1 MLHWTFKSLLAER
14 YNVLGAAAGIA
25 LALLLALYLDAVFR
39 GEAAQIAAFLEHSD
53 ADVFVLQ
60 KGVANLHMSST
71 RVTENAIAAVRGVD
85 GVARLRRLVYRPAL
99 VGLRGSERL
108 AYVVGAGAD
117 GDSAWDVAQGQR
129 RPLAGQ
135 ALLPEAM
142 ARQQGSKL
150 GDRVRIKDREF
161 AIGGLTR
168 GTFSMANPLIYVT
181 EADAR
186 SLFAESDGA
195 DAVLV
200 WAAPGTSPVALAR
213 RIGKASDDVAAL
225 TRAELVA
232 SDTQLA
238 LDMGGALVGLMSMI
252 GMLVAGLIVAF
263 SAYAFVARRTREL
276 AVIKALGATRGKLL
290 TSAALQTGV
299 IGVIG
304 GVLAAAGIVVLDVVL
319 ERFVPE
325 VAVQPGLGIT
335 VVLAGLTLV
344 VAEVAA
350 LIPAWQLLNVDP
362 AEVFNG

>member
-1 MLHWTFKSLLAER
+1 MLAER

-60 KGVANLHMSST
+60 KGVANLHMSRT

-85 GVARLRRLVYRPAL
+85 GIARLRRLVYRPAL
-99 VGLRGSERL
+99 VGPRGGERL

-117 GDSAWDVAQGQR
+117 GDSAWDVAQGAR
-129 RPLAGQ
+129 RPSPGQ
-135 ALLPEAM
+135 ALVPQPM
-142 ARQQGSKL
+142 ARQQGWTL

-168 GTFSMANPLIYVT
+168 GTFSMANPLIYLTDV
-181 EADAR
+181 DAR
-186 SLFAESDGA
+186 RLFGESDGA

-200 WAAPGTSPVALAR
+200 RAAPGVGAAVLAA
-213 RIGKASDDVAAL
+213 RINRASDDVVAL

-238 LDMGGALVGLMSMI
+238 LDMGGALVGLMSTI
-252 GMLVAGLIVAF
+252 GMLVAALIVAF

-276 AVIKALGATRGKLL
+276 AVIKALGATRGRLL
-290 TSAALQTGV
+290 ASAALQTGV
-299 IGVIG
+299 IGVFG
-304 GVLAAAGIVVLDVVL
+304 GTFAAVAIVVLDAAL
-319 ERFVPE
+319 ERWVPE
-325 VAVQPGLGIT
+325 VAVQPALGIT
-335 VVLAGLTLV
+335 LVLSGLTLL
-344 VAEVAA
+344 VAEFAA
-350 LIPAWQLLNVDP
+350 LIPAWQLLKVDP
-362 AEVFNG
+362 AQVFNA